1 MVAAA
6 GALGVLARWA
16 ITPTGTT
23 AAPWV
28 TVAINVG
35 GSFALGFLFAAAPS
49 AQLRA
54 VLGVGL
60 LGSFTTFSTFA
71 VDVATAAEHG
81 RGARAVLLT
90 AATVLV
96 AVTAA
101 TAGLRLGAH
110 LRIALTQPDP

>member
-1 MVAAA
+1 LQPSGRAVLTAAMVAAA
-6 GALGVLARWA
+6 GAVGVLARWA

-23 AAPWV
+23 AVPWA

-35 GSFALGFLFAAAPS
+35 GSFTLGLLFAAAPS
-49 AQLRA
+49 AQLRV
-54 VLGVGL
+54 VLG
-60 LGSFTTFSTFA
+60 
-71 VDVATAAEHG
+71 
-81 RGARAVLLT
+81 
-90 AATVLV
+90 